1 MHRVKRWI
9 IILAATFLS
18 LGALYVL
25 FSLVFTDFLVDEWW
39 FQSLGYGFYFW
50 QRLLYRYLV
59 LAGFTS
65 CSSWSCFSIFGW
77 PRGFWARRPWVKP
90 SQPRGSASGTGGCW
104 STFASGR

>member
-9 IILAATFLS
+9 IILAAMFLS

-25 FSLVFTDFLVDEWW
+25 LGVVFTEFLVDHWW

-59 LAGFTS
+59 FAGFTILFFLILS
-65 CSSWSCFSIFGW
+65 PEYHNINH
-77 PRGFWARRPWVKP
+77 KK
-90 SQPRGSASGTGGCW
+90 SGITIPLLYRKVL
-104 STFASGR
+104 F